1 MKRLNL
7 RTNLVGCLFVVAVL
21 ACNLSLKLP
30 SNPQPPVPSL
40 VPQASDAD
48 AFEQNFQQA
57 VNQAAQSGNFS
68 ASITQQQFSSWL
80 ALRAPGYARQ
90 QGYEWPLKD
99 VQAGLD
105 SGKITLYGVITQPN
119 VPETPAQIVFT
130 PSIDGNGE
138 LAVSV
143 ESGQVGVVGVPP
155 DILKNLNKTIQDALA
170 SQLNQIK
177 GHYKLT
183 NLTVAGGTLTVSG
196 QVVR

>member
-1 MKRLNL
+1 MKRLDL
-7 RTNLVGCLFVVAVL
+7 RLILGGFLLIAAVL

-30 SNPQPPVPSL
+30 SNPKPPVPSL

-57 VNQAAQSGNFS
+57 ANQAAQSGNFTT
-68 ASITQQQFSSWL
+68 SITQQQFSSWL
-80 ALRAPGYARQ
+80 ALRAPGYAKQ

-105 SGKITLYGVITQPN
+105 DGKITLYGVITQPN
-119 VPETPAQIVFT
+119 VPETPAQVIFT
-130 PSIDGNGE
+130 PSIASDGE
-138 LAVSV
+138 LAVNV
-143 ESGQVGVVGVPP
+143 EGGQVGMVGVPP
-155 DILKNLNKTIQDALA
+155 DILKNLNKTIQDVLA

-177 GHYKLT
+177 GRYKLT
-183 NLTVAGGTLTVSG
+183 SLNVTGGTLTVSG